1 MPQVFDLWA
10 DPQERYDIFMS
21 NVTERT
27 WTMVM
32 INDAVAPLMKTYID
46 YPPRKM
52 QSEGYTGPLT
62 LSAYERFQYI
72 RESLAKD
79 GFTLSLPSGN

>member
-1 MPQVFDLWA
+1 
-10 DPQERYDIFMS
+10 MS

-62 LSAYERFQYI
+62 LSAYERFQYM

-79 GFTLSLPSGN
+79 GFTLSLHSGN